1 MYNMRLERES
11 GIILALDL
19 LEKKS
24 AMNLLK
30 LVSQDIDCIKIGYPI
45 VLKNGVDIVSEIRS
59 LCEIPII
66 ADFKVSDVPHISR
79 RIVRLSIDAAC
90 DGILIHGFM
99 GPDGVEACINE
110 AGEMMVFVVTELTN
124 PGGEIFTQPI
134 SEDIAR
140 MAKELGAYGIQ
151 APGTRPERVK
161 RLRQIVGND
170 LTIISCGVGAQGPE
184 PGSAIKAGA
193 DFEIIG
199 RAIYASSNPIRAM
212 NNIKKLIREAMRT
225 TRG

>member
-1 MYNMRLERES
+1 MHVERKS
-11 GIILALDL
+11 GIILALDV
-19 LEKKS
+19 LEREQ
-24 AMNLLK
+24 ALNLLK
-30 LVSQDIDCIKIGYPI
+30 LVSKDIDCIKIGYPT
-45 VLKNGVDIVSEIRS
+45 VLSIGLDIVQQLKSVY
-59 LCEIPII
+59 EIPII

-79 RIVRLSIDAAC
+79 RIVRLSIDAGF
-90 DGILIHGFM
+90 DGVLIHGFI

-110 AGEMMVFVVTELTN
+110 AGEKMIFVVTELTS

-151 APGTRPERVK
+151 APGTRPERIK
-161 RLRQIVGND
+161 RLKQIVGDD
-170 LTIISCGVGAQGPE
+170 LTIISCGIGAQGPK

-199 RAIYASSNPIRAM
+199 RTIYASSNPVEAT
-212 NNIKKLIREAMRT
+212 NNIKRLIQEAIRT
-225 TRG
+225 SGR